1 MKEVCK
7 NCKHWFRNVYPNA
20 ELDEFEECEHP
31 DMNES
36 ESGFIRAGG
45 CDGYGDYFK
54 TSAKF
59 GCVLFEQIE

>member
-1 MKEVCK
+1 LNRKAKVIDMKEVCK

-36 ESGFIRAGG
+36 
-45 CDGYGDYFK
+45 
-54 TSAKF
+54 
-59 GCVLFEQIE
+59 